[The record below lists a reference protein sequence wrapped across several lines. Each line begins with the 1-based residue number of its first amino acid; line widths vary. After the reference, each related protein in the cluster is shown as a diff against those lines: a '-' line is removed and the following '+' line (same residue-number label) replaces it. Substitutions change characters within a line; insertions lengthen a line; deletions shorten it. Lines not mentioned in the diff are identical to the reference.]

1 MLVLIF
7 VNNRSEHVL
16 LRLRRCFNRLERLRN
31 FINKSSV
38 DLIHVGKLL
47 GRVVRVRL
55 KLNVV
60 KVFVLHLV
68 NIIVFVDIHRGLGA
82 ELGKHQVVLSVVG
95 ACMNNQHFLKHGFSQ
110 LILRQHAFNSEVNN
124 LCGVLDQQLFHCDFS
139 KTTEVLRVMSV
150 LFGHLFVSANHRIG
164 SVNNNADIALNFRSC

>member
-1 MLVLIF
+1 MFVLIF

-31 FINKSSV
+31 LINKSSV

-60 KVFVLHLV
+60 KVFVRHLV
-68 NIIVFVDIHRGLGA
+68 KIVVLVDIHRGLGA
-82 ELGKHQVVLSVVG
+82 ELRKHQVVLGVVG
-95 ACMNNQHFLKHGFSQ
+95 ARVHNQHFFKHGFS
-110 LILRQHAFNSEVNN
+110 
-124 LCGVLDQQLFHCDFS
+124 
-139 KTTEVLRVMSV
+139 
-150 LFGHLFVSANHRIG
+150 
-164 SVNNNADIALNFRSC
+164 